1 MHDWFEWFRFDRRMV
16 NGQILLLVL
25 PIAILELA
33 LLGLAI
39 RDLLKDERHVRGGN
53 KALWALVIVF
63 ISLLGPIVYFAIGRE
78 DV

>member
-1 MHDWFEWFRFDRRMV
+1 M
-16 NGQILLLVL
+16 NTGQLILLLF
-25 PIAILELA
+25 PILLLELA

-39 RDLLKDERHVRGGN
+39 RDLLKDERHVRGGR

-63 ISLLGPIVYFAIGRE
+63 VSLLGPIIYFAIGRE

>member
-1 MHDWFEWFRFDRRMV
+1 MNTGPDHPPPHSRSSSC
-16 NGQILLLVL
+16 
-25 PIAILELA
+25 ELA

-63 ISLLGPIVYFAIGRE
+63 ISLLGPIVYFAVGRE

>member
-1 MHDWFEWFRFDRRMV
+1 M
-16 NGQILLLVL
+16 NTGQVILLLV
-25 PIAILELA
+25 PIVLLELA

-78 DV
+78 DL

>member
-1 MHDWFEWFRFDRRMV
+1 M
-16 NGQILLLVL
+16 NTGQVILLLV
-25 PIAILELA
+25 PIVLLELA

>member
-1 MHDWFEWFRFDRRMV
+1 M
-16 NGQILLLVL
+16 NTGQVILLLV
-25 PIAILELA
+25 PIVLLELA

-53 KALWALVIVF
+53 KALWALVILF
-63 ISLLGPIVYFAIGRE
+63 ISLLGPVIYFAIGRE

>member
-1 MHDWFEWFRFDRRMV
+1 M
-16 NGQILLLVL
+16 NTGQLILLLL
-25 PIAILELA
+25 PVIALELA

-39 RDLLKDERHVRGGN
+39 RDLLKDERHVRGGS

-63 ISLLGPIVYFAIGRE
+63 ISLLGPIVYFAVGRE

>member
-1 MHDWFEWFRFDRRMV
+1 M
-16 NGQILLLVL
+16 NTGQLILLLF
-25 PIAILELA
+25 PILLLELA

-78 DV
+78 DL